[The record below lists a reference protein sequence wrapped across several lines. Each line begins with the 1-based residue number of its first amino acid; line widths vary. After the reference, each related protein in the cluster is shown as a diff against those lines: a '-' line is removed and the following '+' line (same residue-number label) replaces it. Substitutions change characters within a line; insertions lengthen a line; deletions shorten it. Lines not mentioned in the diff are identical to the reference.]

1 MSKFVLKNIDCELG
15 ISVEINK
22 TWYRLS
28 SKLGS
33 ECTQPA
39 TLSEIKEQYDKCW
52 KLLEDE
58 LGSQIEELSK

>member
-15 ISVEINK
+15 ISIEINK

>member
-15 ISVEINK
+15 ISIEINK

-52 KLLEDE
+52 KLL
-58 LGSQIEELSK
+58 